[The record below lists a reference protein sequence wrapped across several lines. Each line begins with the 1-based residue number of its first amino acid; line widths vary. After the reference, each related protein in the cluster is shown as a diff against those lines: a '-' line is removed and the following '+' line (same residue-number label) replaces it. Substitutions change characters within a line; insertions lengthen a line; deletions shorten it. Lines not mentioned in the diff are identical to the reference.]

1 MSDVAVRDSNGAFA
15 KAYDRRA
22 VSPPVDVFESAEDL
36 LIIADVPGVPNGG
49 IDLRVESGTL
59 MLQAKHAARKD
70 EHPALAREYDETT
83 DFAATFRIPAGI
95 DTTAISAE
103 AKNGTLVVRLPKAA
117 AAKPRKIAVS

>member
-1 MSDVAVRDSNGAFA
+1 MSDIAVRDSNGASA
-15 KAYDRRA
+15 KTYDRRA
-22 VSPPVDVFESAEDL
+22 VSPPVDVFESADDL
-36 LIIADVPGVPNGG
+36 LIVADVPGVQSGN

-59 MLQAKHAARKD
+59 MLRAKHAIPKE
-70 EHPALAREYDETT
+70 EHPALAREYDET

-95 DTTAISAE
+95 DTTAINAE